1 MAQHFSPRIV
11 TEGMVLC
18 LDAANRESYVGS
30 GSSWVDLVSSSN
42 NHTLVNTPTFSSSN
56 GGYLTFNGT
65 NQYATAVGPA
75 VGTNSFTVE
84 IWAYPTSSPANCVL
98 FDTNS
103 ADNVGDGIMFSYVG
117 GTFNFRYF
125 GSFSPVISTSLSSG
139 RWYHMVMSRIG
150 TTVTG
155 YINGTS
161 VGTFTEAARNM
172 SSTKYTLGTFTTRNN
187 FFFPGY
193 ISIVRVY
200 NTKGL
205 TASEVSQNFSALRGR
220 YGV

>member
-11 TEGMVLC
+11 TEGMALC
-18 LDAANRESYVGS
+18 LDAGNRESYPGS
-30 GSSWVDLVSSSN
+30 GTSWNDLVSSSN
-42 NHTLVNTPTFSSSN
+42 NHTLLNTPTFSSSN
-56 GGYLTFNGT
+56 VGYLTFNGT

-75 VGTNSFTVE
+75 VGTRDFTVE
-84 IWAYPTSSPANCVL
+84 IWAYPTSAPANSVL

-103 ADNVGDGIMFSYVG
+103 ADNVGDGIMFSYVS
-117 GTFNFRYF
+117 GTFYFRYF
-125 GSFSPVISTSLSSG
+125 GSFSPTISTSLTSG

-155 YINGTS
+155 YINGSS

-187 FFFPGY
+187 YYFPGY
-193 ISIVRVY
+193 VSSVKVY
-200 NTKGL
+200 SGKGL
-205 TASEVSQNFSALRGR
+205 SSAEVSQNFSALRGR
-220 YGV
+220 YGI